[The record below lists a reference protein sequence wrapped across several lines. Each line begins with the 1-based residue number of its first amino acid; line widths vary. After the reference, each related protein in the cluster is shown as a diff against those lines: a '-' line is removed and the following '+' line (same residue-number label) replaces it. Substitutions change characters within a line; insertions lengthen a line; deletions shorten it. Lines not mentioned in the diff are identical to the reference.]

1 MTDKDKK
8 RLALRFLKEIG
19 LLEAW
24 KLYTKKEKINKKW
37 YNKAFVDKIFGDSS
51 FTYFLKIKY
60 SIFLRTTITGL
71 FRYYLIEIKEIVIK
85 DIISVK
91 KPIKANPLKS
101 EKWEEMPMMIEK

>member
-19 LLEAW
+19 FLEAW

-37 YNKAFVDKIFGDSS
+37 YNKAFVDKIFGDSN

-71 FRYYLIEIKEIVIK
+71 FRYYLIEIKEIG
-85 DIISVK
+85 
-91 KPIKANPLKS
+91 PIVMFNASYPPSAPLDYFKLKHHIY
-101 EKWEEMPMMIEK
+101 EHK